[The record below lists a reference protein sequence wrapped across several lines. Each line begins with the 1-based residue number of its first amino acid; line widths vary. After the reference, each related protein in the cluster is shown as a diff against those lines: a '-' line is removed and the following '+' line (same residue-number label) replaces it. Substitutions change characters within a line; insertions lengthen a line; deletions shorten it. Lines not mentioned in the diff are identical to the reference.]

1 MISTKTAKNMKC
13 DELKLIELKGWQ
25 LPLNMTNDEHYYMI
39 VIIFKSVLLICV
51 CDFRGCRYFYLYGN

>member
-25 LPLNMTNDEHYYMI
+25 LPLNMTN
-39 VIIFKSVLLICV
+39 III
-51 CDFRGCRYFYLYGN
+51 